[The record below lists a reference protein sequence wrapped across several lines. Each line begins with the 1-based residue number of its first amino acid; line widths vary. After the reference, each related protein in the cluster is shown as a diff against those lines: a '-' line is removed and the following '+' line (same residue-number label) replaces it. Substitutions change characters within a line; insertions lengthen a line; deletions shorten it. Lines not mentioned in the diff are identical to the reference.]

1 MLYLLAAIGA
11 VCVVVLLWR
20 AFVANPTTVGDRRER
35 PEGRVSRP
43 TTRPTRRPAPL
54 APDDDPEF
62 LRSLNKNKRK
72 NPPDPDDEQPPA

>member
-20 AFVANPTTVGDRRER
+20 AFVANPATVAER
-35 PEGRVSRP
+35 RVSRP
-43 TTRPTRRPAPL
+43 TRRTGPV

-62 LRSLNKNKRK
+62 LRRLGKK
-72 NPPDPDDEQPPA
+72 NPPDTDGKQPPV

>member
-20 AFVANPTTVGDRRER
+20 AFVANPTTPVGDRH
-35 PEGRVSRP
+35 VSKP
-43 TTRPTRRPAPL
+43 PSRRGV

-62 LRSLNKNKRK
+62 LRSLNQRE
-72 NPPDPDDEQPPA
+72 NPPEADGKEPPV

>member
-20 AFVANPTTVGDRRER
+20 AFVANPAAASERR
-35 PEGRVSRP
+35 VTRP
-43 TTRPTRRPAPL
+43 TTTRRPAPM

-62 LRSLNKNKRK
+62 LRSLNDERK
-72 NPPDPDDEQPPA
+72 NPPDADGTPPA